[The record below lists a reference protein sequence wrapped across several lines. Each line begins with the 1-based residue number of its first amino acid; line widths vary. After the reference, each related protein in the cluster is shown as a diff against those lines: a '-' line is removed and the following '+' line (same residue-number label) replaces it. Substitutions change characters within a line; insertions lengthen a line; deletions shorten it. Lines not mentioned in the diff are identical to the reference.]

1 MRSTTFKLVVV
12 ALVILAAFAACYFG
26 ARWFSAAI
34 PEGGGEL
41 AWLQTEFRLGDGEM
55 QRIRQLHEG
64 YMPKCEEM
72 CARIAAKNGELNAAL
87 GGATNVSAEVR
98 QKLAEVAVLRAECQA
113 KMLAHFYEVSHAMP
127 PAQGARYLAE
137 MKRLTLGLHAR
148 QEESMTGTNA
158 HVRP

>member
-1 MRSTTFKLVVV
+1 MRSTTFKLVVG

-26 ARWFSAAI
+26 AKRFSATTAAD
-34 PEGGGEL
+34 GGEL
-41 AWLQTEFRLGDGEM
+41 AWLQAEFRLSDGEF
-55 QRIRQLHEG
+55 QRIHQLHEG
-64 YMPKCEEM
+64 YMPQCEEM
-72 CARIAAKNGELNAAL
+72 CARITAKNGELNSAL
-87 GGATNVSAEVR
+87 GSATNVSAEVR
-98 QKLAEVAVLRAECQA
+98 QKLAEVAALWAECQG

-148 QEESMTGTNA
+148 QEESMTGTNT